1 MLDPE
6 LRKVLEEHSN
16 PNALVVRLAPAAVH
30 GADPARVV
38 AALAEQVLGQGVPF
52 EVIGLPAQVSGRRG
66 GRKAWASP
74 AVQAAFARSSLSLWV
89 VVMAEDDKVIG
100 RLSQEFGEL
109 ELIAQV
115 YRPPVNWREGEVEYP
130 PEQEA
135 D

>member
-1 MLDPE
+1 MTAII
-6 LRKVLEEHSN
+6 K
-16 PNALVVRLAPAAVH
+16 PAAVVT
-30 GADPARVV
+30 GASTGIGHATT
-38 AALAEQVLGQGVPF
+38 QVLIEKGWHVFAGV
-52 EVIGLPAQVSGRRG
+52 
-66 GRKAWASP
+66 RKD
-74 AVQAAFARSSLSLWV
+74 
-89 VVMAEDDKVIG
+89 EDTA